1 MTTLLTYGRRATLLE
16 AADDTQTLALHRAV
30 VAAAPPGLVEA
41 VPAART
47 VLVTF
52 VDEASRAAAQERL
65 RTLVPVDGDEV
76 AGRLVEVPTRY
87 DGPDLD
93 DVARLTGLS
102 REEVVAA
109 HTGVE
114 CTVGFVGF
122 APGFAYL
129 RGVDE
134 RLHVPRRDE
143 ARTAVPPGAVALAG
157 GLTAVPCRSPRPASR
172 SSSSPT
178 TPRPGA
184 TRCAPW
190 SSRPRCRC
198 SRSSCPARA
207 CVCGPPAADRSTPAA
222 PELAIGWV
230 PRDDA
235 KGEP

>member
-1 MTTLLTYGRRATLLE
+1 MTTLLPYGRRATLLE
-16 AADDTQTLALHRAV
+16 AAEDAQTLALHRAV
-30 VAAAPPGLVEA
+30 VAASLPGVVEA

-65 RTLVPVDGDEV
+65 RTLVPVDGAEV
-76 AGRLVEVPTRY
+76 AGRLVEVPTRD
-87 DGPDLD
+87 DGPDLA

-157 GLTAVPCRSPRPASR
+157 GLTAIYPR
-172 SSSSPT
+172 SS
-178 TPRPGA
+178 PGGWQLIGS
-184 TRCAPW
+184 TDLVLWDLDREE
-190 SSRPRCRC
+190 
-198 SRSSCPARA
+198 PALLRA
-207 CVCGPPAADRSTPAA
+207 GDRVRFVEVS
-222 PELAIGWV
+222 
-230 PRDDA
+230 
-235 KGEP
+235 

>member
-1 MTTLLTYGRRATLLE
+1 MTSLLPYGRRATLLE
-16 AADDTQTLALHRAV
+16 AADDAQTLALHRAV
-30 VAAAPPGLVEA
+30 VAAALPGVLES

-65 RTLVPVDGDEV
+65 RTLVPVDREEV

-93 DVARLTGLS
+93 EVARLTGLS

>member
-1 MTTLLTYGRRATLLE
+1 MTTLLPYGRRATLLE
-16 AADDTQTLALHRAV
+16 AADDAQTLALHRAV
-30 VAAAPPGLVEA
+30 VAASLPGVVEA

-65 RTLVPVDGDEV
+65 RTLVPVDRDEV

-102 REEVVAA
+102 RAEVVTA
-109 HTGVE
+109 HTGAE
-114 CTVGFVGF
+114 CAVGFVGF

-157 GLTAVPCRSPRPASR
+157 GLTAIYPR
-172 SSSSPT
+172 SS
-178 TPRPGA
+178 PGGWQLIGS
-184 TRCAPW
+184 TDLVLWDLDREE
-190 SSRPRCRC
+190 
-198 SRSSCPARA
+198 PALLRA
-207 CVCGPPAADRSTPAA
+207 GDRVRFVEVS
-222 PELAIGWV
+222 
-230 PRDDA
+230 
-235 KGEP
+235 

>member
-1 MTTLLTYGRRATLLE
+1 MTSLLPYGRRATLLE
-16 AADDTQTLALHRAV
+16 AADDAQTLALHRAV
-30 VAAAPPGLVEA
+30 VAAALPGVLEA

-157 GLTAVPCRSPRPASR
+157 GLTAIYPR
-172 SSSSPT
+172 SS
-178 TPRPGA
+178 PGGWQLIGS
-184 TRCAPW
+184 TDLVLWDLDREE
-190 SSRPRCRC
+190 
-198 SRSSCPARA
+198 PALLRA
-207 CVCGPPAADRSTPAA
+207 GDRVRFVEVS
-222 PELAIGWV
+222 
-230 PRDDA
+230 
-235 KGEP
+235 